1 MDNKELVVAL
11 KSFYDELKTDNLDD
25 MDDMYHDE
33 VSFTDP
39 IHQVVGL
46 EDLKEYFKGTME
58 NVEYCHFTFDDEC
71 VSDEKAY
78 LSWQMRYA
86 HPKIGNGMEVILPGV
101 SYISFEDGKIRE
113 QRDYYDLGAMLYEHV
128 PLVGYVI
135 DKIKSRLVS
144 E

>member
-1 MDNKELVVAL
+1 MDNKELVDAL

-46 EDLKEYFKGTME
+46 DDLKEYFKGTME

-71 VSDEKAY
+71 VSEDKAY
-78 LSWQMRYA
+78 LSWQMRYS
-86 HPKIGNGMEVILPGV
+86 HPKIGHRVSAYRRTPLPTTIV
-101 SYISFEDGKIRE
+101 CRKAS
-113 QRDYYDLGAMLYEHV
+113 V
-128 PLVGYVI
+128 N
-135 DKIKSRLVS
+135 
-144 E
+144 